1 MTEALS
7 LLYMFAINFAF
18 LMLCATGLIII
29 LGMMNIINLAHGQLM
44 MIGAYIATIAYNHG
58 GIPFPFAVV
67 LSFVGVGLFGALL
80 EKFIIRRFYGREL
93 GALVVTWGIGLIL
106 SQGALLVFGPYM
118 PPIPV
123 PKASYQHGDITFSF
137 YWLFLITMS
146 ILLVL
151 GLWWIYLHT
160 RFGMVSRA
168 TMQNPRMARSLGVNT
183 GKVYSLTFSIGAAL
197 AGLCGA
203 LFSPLSS
210 IAPSM
215 GDQWV
220 VPAFIT
226 VVIGGPANVIA
237 GVAGSSFFLSMVQTP
252 AAFYLG
258 SFLGTVAMLFASLI
272 IIRILPSG
280 ISGFFQ
286 RMRERT

>member
-7 LLYMFAINFAF
+7 LTYMFAINCAF
-18 LMLCATGLIII
+18 LLLCATGLIII

-44 MIGAYIATIAYNHG
+44 MMGAYIATIAYNYG
-58 GIPFPFAVV
+58 GVPFPVAVL
-67 LSFVGVGLFGALL
+67 LSFFGVGLFGALL

-106 SQGALLVFGPYM
+106 SQGALLIFGPYM

-137 YWLFLITMS
+137 YWLFLIAMS
-146 ILLVL
+146 VFLVL
-151 GLWWIYLHT
+151 GLWWVYLHT

-168 TMQNPRMARSLGVNT
+168 TMQNPRMAKSLGVNT
-183 GKVYSLTFSIGAAL
+183 GRIYSLTFSLGSAL
-197 AGLCGA
+197 AGICGA
-203 LFSPLSS
+203 LLTPLST
-210 IAPSM
+210 IAPYM

-220 VPAFIT
+220 APAFIT
-226 VVIGGPANVIA
+226 VVIGGPVNVIA
-237 GVAGSSFFLSMVQTP
+237 GVTGSSFFLSLVQTP

-280 ISGFFQ
+280 ISGLLS
-286 RMRERT
+286 RSR